1 MHSADNY
8 SFYRPKEK
16 GRVSI
21 VQRKKRA
28 FIVQGKGTGS
38 ILQRK
43 EK

>member
-1 MHSADNY
+1 MHSVDNY

-21 VQRKKRA
+21 VQRKERVS
-28 FIVQGKGTGS
+28 IVQGKGTGS

-43 EK
+43 GK